1 MRRARRQTRRRLGRA
16 PRAGEPLLLH
26 GTLFS
31 APPPAASSAPSSRGV
46 RRAASLACAR
56 TAVRRD
62 PPFPSTQELRL
73 PFFVAVSAPGSLP
86 GGFNLFFL
94 PLPVP
99 VPSRASRRA
108 WVVRAPRLDSAPTST
123 SSRTALPPPATGSS
137 STSSVWSAHVSFL
150 FGVRRVR
157 GRASAGGRC
166 SSPRSTDEVFCG
178 QRAPPR
184 NRGSVSGGGR
194 YVVPWDL
201 S

>member
-1 MRRARRQTRRRLGRA
+1 MSWTPCKHFILDLDPCLAVIRK
-16 PRAGEPLLLH
+16 
-26 GTLFS
+26 
-31 APPPAASSAPSSRGV
+31 V
-46 RRAASLACAR
+46 VACAR

-108 WVVRAPRLDSAPTST
+108 LVVRAPRLDSAPTST

-166 SSPRSTDEVFCG
+166 SRRCTPAGS
-178 QRAPPR
+178 RAW
-184 NRGSVSGGGR
+184 GDAVCLQLFVVVSFR
-194 YVVPWDL
+194 V
-201 S
+201 